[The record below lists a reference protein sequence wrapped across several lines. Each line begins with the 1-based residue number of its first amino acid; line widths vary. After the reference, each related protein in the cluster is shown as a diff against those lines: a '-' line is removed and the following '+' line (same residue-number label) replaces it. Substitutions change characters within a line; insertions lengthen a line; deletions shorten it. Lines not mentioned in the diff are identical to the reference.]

1 MRFWVVFL
9 LLWATVAGAFPRWG
23 LHDGYTRLVFDLPL
37 GVTFTLNQ
45 DRQTLSLQFS
55 AALAASTEQKV
66 DSPQLSSYQ
75 IVRGEGR
82 TTVTLR
88 LKTGITFKQSLLAE
102 PSGQRLIVDLVAGT
116 PPPSAS
122 TPAPVPPPVAPPVST
137 PAKPAPQPVATI
149 VIDAGHGGIDPGAV
163 GYVTEKVVTLDVALQ
178 LKKLLEGRGLKVILT
193 RDIDKHLSPDK
204 STDLGKRAE
213 MATSKQ
219 NLFISIHVN
228 STEGLPGRA
237 QGVET
242 YYFGELQDASLLAQV
257 IRENGGGTIG
267 QSLTQ
272 KAKQIAS
279 SSVSDLVA
287 QANQRFSRELAQ
299 AVQKSLVKTTAA
311 VDRGVHAGPWYVIR
325 NARIPAILVE
335 IGFANHPTEGKKL
348 GEPAYRATIA
358 QAIFQGVVT
367 FLGLASR

>member
-1 MRFWVVFL
+1 MVFLMFWVSL
-9 LLWATVAGAFPRWG
+9 AGAFPRLG

-37 GVTFTLNQ
+37 GATFTLKQ
-45 DRQTLSLQFS
+45 DRQTLSLQIS
-55 AALAASTEQKV
+55 AVLGINTDQKV

-75 IVRGEGR
+75 IVRADGR

-88 LKTGITFKQSLLAE
+88 LKSGITYKQSLLVESA
-102 PSGQRLIVDLVAGT
+102 GQRLILDLVEGT
-116 PPPSAS
+116 PLPATSAPVAPS
-122 TPAPVPPPVAPPVST
+122 TPAPAQ
-137 PAKPAPQPVATI
+137 AKPAPQPVATI

-193 RDIDKHLSPDK
+193 RDADQHLSPDK

-272 KAKQIAS
+272 KAKEIAS

>member
-1 MRFWVVFL
+1 MRFWVVFVL
-9 LLWATVAGAFPRWG
+9 FWATVAGAFPRWG

-37 GVTFTLNQ
+37 GVTFTLKQ
-45 DRQTLSLQFS
+45 DQQTLSLQFS

-66 DSPQLSSYQ
+66 DSLQLIAYQ
-75 IVRGEGR
+75 IERGEGR

-88 LKTGITFKQSLLAE
+88 LKPGMTYKQSLLAE
-102 PSGQRLIVDLVAGT
+102 PAGQRLIVDLVAGT
-116 PPPSAS
+116 PPPATV
-122 TPAPVPPPVAPPVST
+122 TPAPAPSPVST
-137 PAKPAPQPVATI
+137 PAKPAPPPVATI

-272 KAKQIAS
+272 KAKEIAS

-311 VDRGVHAGPWYVIR
+311 VDRGVHSGPWYVIR